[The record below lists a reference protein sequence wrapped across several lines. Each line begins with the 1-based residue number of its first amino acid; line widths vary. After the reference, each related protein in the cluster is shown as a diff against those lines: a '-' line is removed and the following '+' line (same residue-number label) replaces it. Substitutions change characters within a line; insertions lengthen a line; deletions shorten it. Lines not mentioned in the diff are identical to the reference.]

1 MKENVFIGIDPGKDG
16 AIAVLNDVGEVIL
29 VSKSP
34 QIGSEFD
41 SHGMSHLIEQF
52 YLNEK
57 YNLVHVVLEDI
68 HATHIGG
75 NTSSFTMGEGK
86 GLWRGIL
93 SALSAPFSLIQ
104 PKEWQKRIWVN
115 TLKQYKLSESG
126 KTQVVD
132 TKKTSLLVCKHLFP
146 KQNLLASSRSKNTH
160 DGIVDAL
167 LIAYYCYLLNKGKLE
182 ENGKF

>member
-1 MKENVFIGIDPGKDG
+1 MENVFIGIDPGKDG
-16 AIAVLNDVGEVIL
+16 GIAVLNNLGEPL
-29 VSKSP
+29 MVSASP
-34 QIGSEFD
+34 KIGTEFD
-41 SHGMSHLIEQF
+41 SHAMSHLVEQF
-52 YLNEK
+52 YLNEGYK
-57 YNLVHVVLEDI
+57 LIHVCLEDI
-68 HATHIGG
+68 HATHMGG

-104 PKEWQKRIWVN
+104 PKEWQKRIWIN
-115 TLKQYKLSESG
+115 TLKQYQPSSSG

-146 KQNLLASSRSKNTH
+146 KQNLLTSPRCKKEH